1 MKEREK
7 SSTSL
12 GDTTH
17 KKIPSPQ
24 SDDDIESAEASEE
37 EKEAR
42 EVAELVREMPK
53 PVRRKFE
60 MSMMQMFSGSAGP
73 VSHPLFEKFTE
84 GHIDKFLDYSQKD
97 DQNKFYFHSS
107 NRWFRLV
114 YVIIAVTVFLFIVIF
129 FANDQQTLKEIL
141 KLLVTFGGG
150 VGSGYGLRSL
160 RDRK

>member
-1 MKEREK
+1 
-7 SSTSL
+7 
-12 GDTTH
+12 
-17 KKIPSPQ
+17 
-24 SDDDIESAEASEE
+24 
-37 EKEAR
+37 
-42 EVAELVREMPK
+42 
-53 PVRRKFE
+53 

-129 FANDQQTLKEIL
+129 LPMINKHLK
-141 KLLVTFGGG
+141 K
-150 VGSGYGLRSL
+150 S
-160 RDRK
+160 